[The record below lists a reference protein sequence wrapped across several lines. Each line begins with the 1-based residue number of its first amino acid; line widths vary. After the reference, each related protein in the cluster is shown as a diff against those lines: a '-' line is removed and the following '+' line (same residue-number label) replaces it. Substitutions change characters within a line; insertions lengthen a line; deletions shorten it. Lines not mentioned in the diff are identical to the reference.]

1 MEVFLRRRGR
11 MKKIALFLAVLL
23 SIWGCAT
30 FSENY
35 KLGNKAALNKDWNE
49 AVKYYEKA
57 LWESPDNSVYRL
69 ALFRA
74 KMAASY
80 SHILMARELV
90 SQGMK
95 EEALLEYEKALSYDP
110 LNRVIAE
117 EAALLKGEEV
127 KEEEPEEKKIEL
139 PVKLRV
145 DKEKVQ
151 LEFTKVNLRSI
162 FQALAKFA
170 KVNIIFDEQFKD
182 ISFSISLKDVD
193 FEEAIGTLCLASKN
207 FYRIIDEKTIIIAP
221 DQPLKRAQYE
231 LNAIRTFYL
240 SNINAQEVQQLLA
253 QMLRTQLGRVPTIFV
268 DKNLNSV
275 TVRDTPSNIEL
286 AEKLLKIWDKSK
298 GEVVIDLE
306 IMEVTRTRLRELG
319 LDFDQHIIGFKY
331 GESDAAEDSGWVSLR
346 DLDFSKRENY
356 QISLPLAFIK
366 FLESDSDTKIIAQPR
381 LRGMQDEEI
390 RYLVGEKVP
399 IPRTTF
405 TPIAAGGVSQQPI
418 TSFEYQDV
426 GIELVVTP
434 KIHFENEV
442 TLEIEI
448 KITSLGGVG
457 YADIPIIS
465 TREVKNVIRLKNGE
479 TNFLAG
485 LLRDEERMSL
495 KGIPGLKS
503 IPLLG
508 SLFSSTQQTVT
519 QTDVI
524 LTLTPYIIRTLPLD
538 ERDIEPLWIGL
549 DRVAPLRREP
559 QRMPEDVL
567 EQRRAQQRRLEE
579 ERRRE
584 EAEQDQVFL
593 NPSNLQIPQ
602 NREFRIN
609 ANMRTEQE
617 IGMLSL
623 TVNYDAQ
630 MFNLKE
636 IVAGALIRRLGD
648 DVPFLKNI
656 DNNAGIAT
664 IGFSSPEIDRGV
676 KGAGRIASLLFQA
689 VRKGEGTISITSV
702 TANKP
707 SGEAVSFGYNECRII
722 VR

>member
-35 KLGNKAALNKDWNE
+35 KLGTKAAMNKDWNE

-80 SHILMARELV
+80 SHLLKARELV
-90 SQGMK
+90 AQGMK

-110 LNRVIAE
+110 LNRVIAKE
-117 EAALLKGEEV
+117 VALLKGEEV

-193 FEEAIGTLCLASKN
+193 FEGAIRTLCLASKN

-331 GESDAAEDSGWVSLR
+331 GESDAAEDSGWISLR

-426 GIELVVTP
+426 GIELAVKP

-485 LLRDEERMSL
+485 LLKDEERMSL
-495 KGIPGLKS
+495 KGIPGLKN

-508 SLFSSTQQTVT
+508 SLFSSTQQTIT

-538 ERDIEPLWIGL
+538 EKDIEPLWIGL
-549 DRVAPLRREP
+549 DKVAPLSREP
-559 QRMPEDVL
+559 QPMPEDVL
-567 EQRRAQQRRLEE
+567 EQRRAQERRLEE

-602 NREFRIN
+602 DREFRIN
-609 ANMRTEQE
+609 ANMRTQQE

-636 IVAGALIRRLGD
+636 IVAGGLIRRLGD

-656 DNNAGIAT
+656 DNTAGIAT
-664 IGFSSPEIDRGV
+664 IGFSSPEIDRGL
-676 KGAGRIASLLFQA
+676 KGAGRIASLLFQT

-707 SGEAVSFGYNECRII
+707 SGEAVSFGYNECRIV

>member
-1 MEVFLRRRGR
+1 
-11 MKKIALFLAVLL
+11 MKKIALVLAVLL
-23 SIWGCAT
+23 SVWACAT
-30 FSENY
+30 FSEDY
-35 KLGNKAALNKDWNE
+35 ELGTKAAMSKDWDD
-49 AVKYYEKA
+49 AVKYYERA
-57 LWESPDNSVYRL
+57 LWESPGNSVYRL

-80 SHILMARELV
+80 SHLQKARGLV
-90 SQGMK
+90 AQGMK
-95 EEALLEYEKALSYDP
+95 EEALVEYEKALSYDP
-110 LNRVIAE
+110 LNRVISE
-117 EAALLKGEEV
+117 EQRLLKGEEV
-127 KEEEPEEKKIEL
+127 VEEKAVEKRIE
-139 PVKLRV
+139 PPIKLKV

-162 FQALAKFA
+162 FQALAKFSE
-170 KVNIIFDEQFKD
+170 VNIIFDEQFKD
-182 ISFSISLKDVD
+182 IAFSISLKDVD

-207 FYRIIDEKTIIIAP
+207 FYRVIDEKTIIVAP

-275 TVRDTPSNIEL
+275 TVRDTPTNIEL

-298 GEVVIDLE
+298 GEVIIDVE
-306 IMEVTRTRLRELG
+306 IMEVRRMRLRELG
-319 LDFDQHIIGFKY
+319 LDFDQHLIGFKY
-331 GESDAAEDSGWVSLR
+331 SGADTSEDSGWINLK
-346 DLDFSKRENY
+346 DLDFSNRENY

-381 LRGMQDEEI
+381 LRGMQDEDIE
-390 RYLVGEKVP
+390 YLVGEKIP

-426 GIELVVTP
+426 GIELKVKP

-485 LLRDEERMSL
+485 LLKDEERMSL
-495 KGIPGLKS
+495 KGIPGLKD

-524 LTLTPYIIRTLPLD
+524 LTITPYIIRTLPIE
-538 ERDIEPLWIGL
+538 ERDLEPLWIGL
-549 DRVAPLRREP
+549 DKVAPLRREP
-559 QRMPEDVL
+559 RRAPEEAL
-567 EQRRAQQRRLEE
+567 ERRRAQERRLEE
-579 ERRRE
+579 ERRRQ

-609 ANMRTEQE
+609 VNLRTQQE

-623 TVNYDAQ
+623 TVNYDTQ
-630 MFNLKE
+630 VLNLKE
-636 IVAGALIRRLGD
+636 IVAGGLIRQLGGE
-648 DVPFLKNI
+648 VPFLKNI
-656 DNNAGIAT
+656 DDASGIAT
-664 IGFSSPEIDRGV
+664 IGFSSPELDRGL

-689 VRKGEGTISITSV
+689 AGKGEGTISITSV
-702 TANKP
+702 TANTP
-707 SGEAVSFGYNECRII
+707 RGTAVALSSNECRIV

>member
-1 MEVFLRRRGR
+1 
-11 MKKIALFLAVLL
+11 MKKIALFLIVLL
-23 SIWGCAT
+23 SVWGCVT
-30 FSENY
+30 FSESY
-35 KLGNKAALNKDWNE
+35 KLGTKAAMSKNWDE
-49 AVKYYEKA
+49 AVKYYERA

-74 KMAASY
+74 KIAASY
-80 SHILMARELV
+80 SHLLMARGLV
-90 SQGMK
+90 AQGMK
-95 EEALLEYEKALSYDP
+95 EEALAEYERALTYDP

-117 EAALLKGEEV
+117 EARLLKGEEV
-127 KEEEPEEKKIEL
+127 IEEEPAEKKIEL
-139 PVKLRV
+139 PVKLKV

-162 FQALAKFA
+162 FQALAKFGE
-170 KVNIIFDEQFKD
+170 VNIIFDEQFKD
-182 ISFSISLKDVD
+182 IAFSINLKDVD

-207 FYRIIDEKTIIIAP
+207 FYRVIDEKTIIIAP

-275 TVRDTPSNIEL
+275 TVRDTPTNIEL

-298 GEVVIDLE
+298 GEVVIELE
-306 IMEVTRTRLRELG
+306 IMEVSRTRLRELG
-319 LDFDQHIIGFKY
+319 LDFDQHLIGFKY
-331 GESDAAEDSGWVSLR
+331 GESDASGESGWINLK
-346 DLDFSKRENY
+346 DLDFSNKENY
-356 QISLPLAFIK
+356 QISLPFAFIK
-366 FLESDSDTKIIAQPR
+366 FLETDSDTKIIAQPR
-381 LRGMQDEEI
+381 LRGLQDEQI
-390 RYLVGEKVP
+390 KYLVGDKVP

-426 GIELVVTP
+426 GIELIVTP
-434 KIHFENEV
+434 KIHFEDEV
-442 TLEIEI
+442 TLEIEM
-448 KITSLGGVG
+448 KITSLSGTG

-495 KGIPGLKS
+495 KGIPGLKD
-503 IPLLG
+503 IPLIG
-508 SLFSSTQQTVT
+508 SLFSSTQLNIT
-519 QTDVI
+519 QKDVI
-524 LTLTPYIIRTLPLD
+524 LTITPHIIRTLSLEEKD
-538 ERDIEPLWIGL
+538 LEPLWIGL
-549 DRVAPLRREP
+549 DKVAPLRREP
-559 QRMPEDVL
+559 PGMPAEEAL
-567 EQRRAQQRRLEE
+567 ERRRSQERQLEE
-579 ERRRE
+579 ERRGQ

-609 ANMRTEQE
+609 VNMRTQQE
-617 IGMLSL
+617 VAMLSL
-623 TVNYDAQ
+623 TVNYDGQ
-630 MFNLKE
+630 MLNLKE
-636 IVAGALIRRLGD
+636 IVAGGMIGQLGSE
-648 DVPFLKNI
+648 VPFLENI
-656 DNNAGIAT
+656 DNTSGVAT
-664 IGFSSPEIDRGV
+664 IGFSSPELDRGV

-689 VRKGEGTISITSV
+689 VGKGEGIISITSV
-702 TANKP
+702 TANSP
-707 SGEAVSFGYNECRII
+707 RGTAVSFGYNESRIV

>member
-1 MEVFLRRRGR
+1 

>member
-1 MEVFLRRRGR
+1 
-11 MKKIALFLAVLL
+11 MKKIALFLIVLL
-23 SIWGCAT
+23 SVWGCVT
-30 FSENY
+30 FSESY
-35 KLGNKAALNKDWNE
+35 KLGTKAAMSKDWDE
-49 AVKYYEKA
+49 AVKYYERA
-57 LWESPDNSVYRL
+57 LLESPDNSVYRL

-74 KMAASY
+74 KMAASF
-80 SHILMARELV
+80 SHLLMARELV
-90 SQGMK
+90 AQGMK
-95 EEALLEYEKALSYDP
+95 KEALAEYEMALTYDP
-110 LNRVIAE
+110 LNRIISE
-117 EAALLKGEEV
+117 EARLLKGEEV
-127 KEEEPEEKKIEL
+127 KEEEPEEKKIEPPIRL
-139 PVKLRV
+139 KV
-145 DKEKVQ
+145 DEEKVQ

-162 FQALAKFA
+162 FQALAKSA
-170 KVNIIFDEQFKD
+170 QVNIIFDEQFKD

-207 FYRIIDEKTIIIAP
+207 FYRVIDEKTIIVAP

-298 GEVVIDLE
+298 GEVVIELE
-306 IMEVTRTRLRELG
+306 IMEVSRTRLRELG
-319 LDFDQHIIGFKY
+319 LDFDQHLIGFKF
-331 GESDAAEDSGWVSLR
+331 GESEATEQTGWINLK
-346 DLDFSKRENY
+346 DLDFTNKGNY
-356 QISLPLAFIK
+356 QISLPIAFIK

-381 LRGMQDEEI
+381 LRGLQDEQI
-390 RYLVGEKVP
+390 KYLVGDKVP

-426 GIELVVTP
+426 GIELIVTP
-434 KIHFENEV
+434 KIHFEDEV
-442 TLEIEI
+442 TLEIEM
-448 KITSLGGVG
+448 KITSLGGTG

-495 KGIPGLKS
+495 KGIPGLKD
-503 IPLLG
+503 IPLIG
-508 SLFSSTQQTVT
+508 SLFSSTQLNVT
-519 QTDVI
+519 QKDVI
-524 LTLTPYIIRTLPLD
+524 LTITPHIIRTLSLEEKD
-538 ERDIEPLWIGL
+538 LEPLWIGL
-549 DRVAPLRREP
+549 DKVAPLRREP
-559 QRMPEDVL
+559 PRMPEEAL
-567 EQRRAQQRRLEE
+567 ERRRAQERQLAE
-579 ERRRE
+579 ERRRQ
-584 EAEQDQVFL
+584 EAEQDRVFL

-609 ANMRTEQE
+609 VNMRTQQE

-623 TVNYDAQ
+623 SVNYDGQ
-630 MFNLKE
+630 MLNLKD
-636 IVAGALIRRLGD
+636 IVAGGMIRQLGSE
-648 DVPFLKNI
+648 VPFLKNI
-656 DNNAGIAT
+656 DNTSGVAT
-664 IGFSSPEIDRGV
+664 IGFSSPELNKGV

-689 VRKGEGTISITSV
+689 VGKGEGTISITSV
-702 TANKP
+702 TANSP
-707 SGEAVSFGYNECRII
+707 SGAAVSFGYNESRIV

>member
-1 MEVFLRRRGR
+1 
-11 MKKIALFLAVLL
+11 MKKIALVLAVLL
-23 SIWGCAT
+23 SVWACAT
-30 FSENY
+30 FSEDY
-35 KLGNKAALNKDWNE
+35 ELGTKAAMSKNWDD
-49 AVKYYEKA
+49 AVKYYERA
-57 LWESPDNSVYRL
+57 LWESPGNSVYRL

-80 SHILMARELV
+80 SHLQKARGLV
-90 SQGMK
+90 AQGMK
-95 EEALLEYEKALSYDP
+95 EEALVEYEKALSYDP
-110 LNRVIAE
+110 LNRVISE
-117 EAALLKGEEV
+117 EQRLLKGEEV
-127 KEEEPEEKKIEL
+127 IEEKAVEKRIE
-139 PVKLRV
+139 PPIKLKV
-145 DKEKVQ
+145 DREKVQ

-162 FQALAKFA
+162 FQALAKFSE
-170 KVNIIFDEQFKD
+170 VNIIFDEQFKD
-182 ISFSISLKDVD
+182 IAFSISLKDVD

-207 FYRIIDEKTIIIAP
+207 FYRVIDEKTIIVAP

-306 IMEVTRTRLRELG
+306 IMVVSRTRLRELG
-319 LDFDQHIIGFKY
+319 LDFNQHVIGFKY
-331 GESDAAEDSGWVSLR
+331 SGTDTSEDSGWINLK
-346 DLDFSKRENY
+346 DLDFSNKENY
-356 QISLPLAFIK
+356 QISLPIAFIK

-381 LRGMQDEEI
+381 LRGMQDEDIE
-390 RYLVGEKVP
+390 YLVGDKVP

-426 GIELVVTP
+426 GIELKIKP

-485 LLRDEERMSL
+485 LLMDEERMSL
-495 KGIPGLKS
+495 KGIPGLKD

-524 LTLTPYIIRTLPLD
+524 LTITPYIIRTLPLE
-538 ERDIEPLWIGL
+538 ERDLEPLWIGL
-549 DRVAPLRREP
+549 DKVTPLRREP
-559 QRMPEDVL
+559 RRAPEEAL
-567 EQRRAQQRRLEE
+567 ERRRAQERRLEE
-579 ERRRE
+579 ERRRQ

-609 ANMRTEQE
+609 VNLRTQQE

-623 TVNYDAQ
+623 TVNYDTQ
-630 MFNLKE
+630 VLNLKE
-636 IVAGALIRRLGD
+636 IVAGGLIRQLGGE
-648 DVPFLKNI
+648 VPFLKNI
-656 DNNAGIAT
+656 DDASGIAT
-664 IGFSSPEIDRGV
+664 IGFSSPELDRGL
-676 KGAGRIASLLFQA
+676 KGVGRIASLLFQA
-689 VRKGEGTISITSV
+689 AGKGEGTISITSV
-702 TANKP
+702 TANT
-707 SGEAVSFGYNECRII
+707 SRGTAVALSSNECRIV

>member
-1 MEVFLRRRGR
+1 
-11 MKKIALFLAVLL
+11 MKKIALFLIVLL
-23 SIWGCAT
+23 SFWGCVT
-30 FSENY
+30 FSESY
-35 KLGNKAALNKDWNE
+35 KLGTKAAMSKDWDE
-49 AVKYYEKA
+49 AVEYYERA
-57 LWESPDNSVYRL
+57 LQESPDNSVYRL

-74 KMAASY
+74 KMAASF
-80 SHILMARELV
+80 SHLLKARGLV
-90 SQGMK
+90 AQGMK
-95 EEALLEYEKALSYDP
+95 EEALAEYEIALTYDP
-110 LNRVIAE
+110 LNRIIAE
-117 EAALLKGEEV
+117 EAGFLKGEEL
-127 KEEEPEEKKIEL
+127 EEEKPVEKKIEL
-139 PVKLRV
+139 PIKLKV

-162 FQALAKFA
+162 FQALAKSA
-170 KVNIIFDEQFKD
+170 QVNIIFDEQFKD

-207 FYRIIDEKTIIIAP
+207 FYRIIDEKTIIVAP

-275 TVRDTPSNIEL
+275 TVRDTPANIEL

-298 GEVVIDLE
+298 GEVVIELE
-306 IMEVTRTRLRELG
+306 IMEVSRTRLRELG
-319 LDFDQHIIGFKY
+319 LDFDQHLVGFKF
-331 GESDAAEDSGWVSLR
+331 GKSEAATESGWINLK
-346 DLDFSKRENY
+346 DLDFTTKENY
-356 QISLPLAFIK
+356 QISLPIAFIR

-381 LRGMQDEEI
+381 LRGLQDEQI
-390 RYLVGEKVP
+390 KYLVGDKVP

-426 GIELVVTP
+426 GIELIVTP
-434 KIHFENEV
+434 KIHFEDEV
-442 TLEIEI
+442 TLEIEM
-448 KITSLGGVG
+448 KITSLGGTG

-465 TREVKNVIRLKNGE
+465 TREVKNMIRLKDGE

-495 KGIPGLKS
+495 KGIPGLKD
-503 IPLLG
+503 IPLIG
-508 SLFSSTQQTVT
+508 SLFSSTQLNVT
-519 QTDVI
+519 QKDVI
-524 LTLTPYIIRTLPLD
+524 LTITPHIIRTLSLEEKD
-538 ERDIEPLWIGL
+538 LEPLWIGL
-549 DRVAPLRREP
+549 DKVAPLGREAP
-559 QRMPEDVL
+559 GMPEEAL
-567 EQRRAQQRRLEE
+567 EQRRAQERQLEE
-579 ERRRE
+579 ERRRQ
-584 EAEQDQVFL
+584 EAEQDRVFL

-609 ANMRTEQE
+609 VNMRTQQE

-623 TVNYDAQ
+623 NVNYNGQ
-630 MFNLKE
+630 MLNLKE
-636 IVAGALIRRLGD
+636 IVAGGMIRQLGS

-656 DNNAGIAT
+656 DNASGAAT
-664 IGFSSPEIDRGV
+664 IGFSSPELNKGI
-676 KGAGRIASLLFQA
+676 KGAGRIATLLFQA
-689 VRKGEGTISITSV
+689 VGKGEGTISISSV
-702 TANKP
+702 TANSP
-707 SGEAVSFGYNECRII
+707 TGAAVAFGSNETRIV

>member
-35 KLGNKAALNKDWNE
+35 KLGTKAAMNKDWNE

-80 SHILMARELV
+80 SHLLKARELV
-90 SQGMK
+90 AQGMK

-110 LNRVIAE
+110 LNRVIAK

-193 FEEAIGTLCLASKN
+193 FEGAIRTLCLASKN

-331 GESDAAEDSGWVSLR
+331 GESDAAEDSGWISLR

-426 GIELVVTP
+426 GIELAVKP

-485 LLRDEERMSL
+485 LLKDEERMSL
-495 KGIPGLKS
+495 KGIPGLKN

-508 SLFSSTQQTVT
+508 SLFSSTQQTIT

-538 ERDIEPLWIGL
+538 EKDIEPLWIGL
-549 DRVAPLRREP
+549 DKVAPLSREP
-559 QRMPEDVL
+559 QPMPEDVL
-567 EQRRAQQRRLEE
+567 EQRRAQERRLEE

-602 NREFRIN
+602 DREFRIN
-609 ANMRTEQE
+609 ANMRTQQE

-636 IVAGALIRRLGD
+636 IVAGGLIRRLGD

-656 DNNAGIAT
+656 DNTAGIAT
-664 IGFSSPEIDRGV
+664 IGFSSPEIDRGL
-676 KGAGRIASLLFQA
+676 KGAGRIASLLFQT

-707 SGEAVSFGYNECRII
+707 SGEAVSFGYNECRIV